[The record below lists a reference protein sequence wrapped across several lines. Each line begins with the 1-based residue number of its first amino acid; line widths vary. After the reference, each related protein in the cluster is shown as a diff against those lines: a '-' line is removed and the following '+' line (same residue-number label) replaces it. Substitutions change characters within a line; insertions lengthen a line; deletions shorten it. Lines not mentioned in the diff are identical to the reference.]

1 MNTTWE
7 TFFPPSLTCC
17 CFERAHTFSGYVWC
31 RQKKKREKEEG
42 NTQQH
47 ESNKKKIFQNVW
59 VRAQKNRLNKF
70 FTFSFFHMIN
80 FFRRAH
86 SSSLIISL
94 LQSLLSPPATW
105 ANISHFTFFKQEWK
119 EEKKVLFS
127 SPKKLTILT
136 DVFDKF
142 LGARDWWGVGKFLCN
157 EKITSCTELCKRI
170 LKIHVSF
177 RVSDGFYVVIQISPP
192 ILTCSKLW
200 HDCERARE
208 RQDERNGVRG
218 WKNSTVKWHR
228 SRRRTPKKKSYHS
241 RTPLEPSNRHFAH
254 STISLSSHLLS
265 AAITNTTG
273 MPVATEHERRE
284 GREMITNYFDISF
297 CSVSFSLLFY
307 LNSILLCA
315 VLWHFW
321 IGFMV
326 ATAMLLISWASRMP
340 FTFTTPP
347 EHEITFIEFLTL
359 RLSNRVNFTSSFT
372 FPLAHFATLSQFTLL
387 SSVVNWS
394 EGKRRRCWLEFNFP
408 PRFLS
413 SLRKPNKNFCTFSLS
428 LFAW

>member
-1 MNTTWE
+1 MTASEQESDKMNGMVWE
-7 TFFPPSLTCC
+7 GG
-17 CFERAHTFSGYVWC
+17 EI
-31 RQKKKREKEEG
+31 
-42 NTQQH
+42 QQWNDI
-47 ESNKKKIFQNVW
+47 E
-59 VRAQKNRLNKF
+59 AD
-70 FTFSFFHMIN
+70 
-80 FFRRAH
+80 
-86 SSSLIISL
+86 
-94 LQSLLSPPATW
+94 
-105 ANISHFTFFKQEWK
+105 
-119 EEKKVLFS
+119 
-127 SPKKLTILT
+127 
-136 DVFDKF
+136 DV
-142 LGARDWWGVGKFLCN
+142 
-157 EKITSCTELCKRI
+157 
-170 LKIHVSF
+170 
-177 RVSDGFYVVIQISPP
+177 
-192 ILTCSKLW
+192 
-200 HDCERARE
+200 
-208 RQDERNGVRG
+208 
-218 WKNSTVKWHR
+218 HR
-228 SRRRTPKKKSYHS
+228 KKSYHS

-297 CSVSFSLLFY
+297 CSVSFSLFY

-372 FPLAHFATLSQFTLL
+372 FSLAHFATLSQFTLL